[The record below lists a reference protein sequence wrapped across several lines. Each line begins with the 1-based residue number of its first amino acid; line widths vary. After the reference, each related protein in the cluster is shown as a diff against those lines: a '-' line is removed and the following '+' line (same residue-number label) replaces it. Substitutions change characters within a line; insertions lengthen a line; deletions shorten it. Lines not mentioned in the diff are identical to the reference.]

1 MSSLNCVS
9 PLYEIVISKEEIAL
23 WLYLQLTKTYGM
35 LSDGTLWEVQ
45 TAR

>member
-23 WLYLQLTKTYGM
+23 WLYIQLTKTYGM
-35 LSDGTLWEVQ
+35 CCSYKENSSFVI
-45 TAR
+45 